1 MSPIAQSIGGGN
13 FWGQVEKE
21 RNAKGYTFFKDG
33 SLHYTI
39 FDDRVKME
47 PFVRTTEIMF
57 SARAVNAS
65 INNGYIVLI
74 NAQFYDLNA
83 RGYFDY
89 GIGDDPVDPAG
100 ILPEGVAVLG
110 NKIVAGRSSPLC
122 FFIANVITAST
133 KYQFGFGAAP
143 THADGAIG
151 GAGPIIVNGL
161 PYGKTN
167 LYATGKPQGRPIGE
181 PSKVNA
187 KNLIQ
192 RSNATYGS
200 FMEHDSAPRT
210 GMTVIAHHS
219 QKKKLGV
226 FVKPD
231 NSSGLTLGS
240 LKSKLIKADFDNAIF
255 LDGSNSSMLMVE
267 GVFYSKA
274 AASKNKT
281 NVVGIGFKY

>member
-1 MSPIAQSIGGGN
+1 MAPVDQAIGSGN
-13 FWGQVEKE
+13 FWEQIESKN
-21 RNAKGYTFFKDG
+21 NAKGYTFLKDG
-33 SLHYTI
+33 SLHYVV

-57 SARAVNAS
+57 SAKAVNAS
-65 INNGYIVLI
+65 RSNGYLTLI

-83 RGYFDY
+83 RGYIDY
-89 GIGDDPVDPAG
+89 GIGDDPVHPAG
-100 ILPEGVAVLG
+100 ILPEGLTVLG
-110 NKIVAGRSSPLC
+110 NKIVAGRSAPLC
-122 FFIANVITAST
+122 FFIANVISAST

-167 LYATGKPQGRPIGE
+167 LYSAGKPQGRLIGE

-219 QKKKLGV
+219 KKKKLGV

-231 NSSGLTLGS
+231 NSSGLSLSTL
-240 LKSKLIKADFDNAIF
+240 
-255 LDGSNSSMLMVE
+255 
-267 GVFYSKA
+267 
-274 AASKNKT
+274 
-281 NVVGIGFKY
+281 